1 MSKTSSSQKR
11 TNESSSL
18 SSSSKR
24 TKPTSAAFAIANV
37 SKYFVLPTS
46 KIQLIIPEKKY
57 EGESTD
63 WATLSCIGVVCKDWN
78 REMNLVSYDTIIR
91 TSLSN
96 FIHDND
102 QQQTTNRPSNRCS
115 LNCTNQFTKYW
126 WTKIDWSYLMRQN
139 YVSFHRLYRAL
150 YEFSRIDI
158 SR

>member
-1 MSKTSSSQKR
+1 MTFYNKY
-11 TNESSSL
+11 SL
-18 SSSSKR
+18 IVLHNDFSYS
-24 TKPTSAAFAIANV
+24 V
-37 SKYFVLPTS
+37 VVFVLPTS

-102 QQQTTNRPSNRCS
+102 QQQTTFRNQPSTENNNTQPSTINNQQKNNQQQSIR
-115 LNCTNQFTKYW
+115 NIFATNNQQPTNNNHQY
-126 WTKIDWSYLMRQN
+126 
-139 YVSFHRLYRAL
+139 YVYV
-150 YEFSRIDI
+150 YK
-158 SR
+158 